1 VTIWADADSL
11 PRPVRG
17 LIARRAE
24 AEAARHPGTRA
35 IFVANRDPGDQRG
48 RACAFMKVGP
58 EPGAADQAIED
69 GVLPGDL
76 VVTRDIP
83 LAERLLARH
92 GRAIGVINDRGGRFD
107 PDSVRERR
115 SLRDA
120 MLELSL
126 VGLKPAG
133 RPGYGRRDSE
143 AFARALDAELG
154 RLARA
159 SVEEA

>member
-1 VTIWADADSL
+1 
-11 PRPVRG
+11 
-17 LIARRAE
+17 
-24 AEAARHPGTRA
+24 
-35 IFVANRDPGDQRG
+35 
-48 RACAFMKVGP
+48 MKVGP

-69 GVLPGDL
+69 GVLPGD
-76 VVTRDIP
+76 
-83 LAERLLARH
+83 

>member
-1 VTIWADADSL
+1 
-11 PRPVRG
+11 
-17 LIARRAE
+17 
-24 AEAARHPGTRA
+24 
-35 IFVANRDPGDQRG
+35 
-48 RACAFMKVGP
+48 MKVGP